1 MNQKY
6 FLAYI
11 IKPDRKP
18 QKGLQKL
25 FFYTGTEESLKAGNF
40 FWGKGNNTHSRSIMQ
55 GYVDRGSAVEIPAKN
70 IVIESRKALWLN
82 TDTGDVFLA
91 DLVNPHVYKNLTA
104 VLNLFELAPYWK

>member
-18 QKGLQKL
+18 RKGLQKL
-25 FFYTGTEESLKAGNF
+25 FFYTGTEESIKAGNF

-55 GYVDRGSAVEIPAKN
+55 GYVDRGSAVEVPAKK
-70 IVIESRKALWLN
+70 IVIEARKALWLN

-91 DLVNPHVYKNLTA
+91 DAVAPFECKGLKP